1 MSAGRLPAGAR
12 DLHQHLLAAN
22 CLGWCVARTAEMEK
36 IEELSS
42 ACTLIAH
49 FQEFL
54 DVALESIEEPNGGLP
69 TFHSREAARLLCRVL
84 LAACQHGDG

>member
-1 MSAGRLPAGAR
+1 M
-12 DLHQHLLAAN
+12 
-22 CLGWCVARTAEMEK
+22 
-36 IEELSS
+36 ELSS
-42 ACTLIAH
+42 ACTSIAH

-54 DVALESIEEPNGGLP
+54 DVALESIEEPNGGLS